1 MDKVSIII
9 PTRNRSS
16 YLARAV
22 EHAFAQDYPNIEV
35 IVSNNASSDDT
46 AQVLEDLKT
55 KYPNLISVHHPEL
68 LSLSTHWDQV
78 IRNVSTGN
86 IILLIPDD
94 DVIIDKNYFTKA
106 MQIFSKYPTVGLVFA
121 NFHVINT
128 QHERIQ
134 SYSIQL
140 DEFVPKENI
149 FNNYNKDIFGM
160 KGFGIPHLTTL
171 FSRKAYM
178 DVGGFDLDCMS
189 PDTYLWLKILL
200 KYDAGFVDQAVAE
213 YLMHENNLSKKA
225 NIDQFY
231 SDTLIPQKV
240 QDLAQRI
247 GSIDK
252 NQLKTI
258 KRMYE
263 IFYRRYINVS
273 YPKGSWKRAY
283 LKFLL
288 KFQ

>member
-16 YLARAV
+16 YLERAV
-22 EHAFAQDYPNIEV
+22 EHAFAQDYPNLEV
-35 IVSNNASSDDT
+35 IVSDNASTDDT
-46 AQVLEDLKT
+46 AQVLEDLKI
-55 KYPNLISVHHPEL
+55 KYPSLISVHHDEL
-68 LSLSTHWDQV
+68 LSLSTHWDKV
-78 IRNVSTGN
+78 IRDVSTGD

-94 DVIIDKNYFTKA
+94 DVIIDKSYFTKA
-106 MQIFSKYPTVGLVFA
+106 MQLFSKYPTIGLVFA
-121 NFHVINT
+121 NFYVINP
-128 QHERIQ
+128 QYKRIK

-149 FNNYNKDIFGM
+149 FNNYNKDVFGM
-160 KGFGIPHLTTL
+160 HGFGIPHLTTL
-171 FSRKAYM
+171 FSRNAYFE
-178 DVGGFDLDCMS
+178 VGGFDLDCMS

-200 KYDAGFVDQAVAE
+200 KYDAGFVNEAVAE

-240 QDLAQRI
+240 QDLAVMI
-247 GSIDK
+247 GNIDQNK
-252 NQLKTI
+252 LKTI

-273 YPKGSWKRAY
+273 YPKGSWKRVY

>member
-16 YLARAV
+16 YLERAL
-22 EHAFAQDYPNIEV
+22 EHAFAQDYPDFEV
-35 IVSNNASSDDT
+35 IVSNNASTDDT
-46 AQVLEDLKT
+46 AHVLESLKT

-68 LSLSTHWDQV
+68 LPLSTHWDKV
-78 IRNVSTGN
+78 IRDVSTGN

-94 DVIIDKNYFTKA
+94 DVIIDKCYLSKA
-106 MQIFSKYPTVGLVFA
+106 VRLFEKYPSIGLVFA
-121 NFHVINT
+121 NFCSINP
-128 QHERIQ
+128 QFQRITN
-134 SYSIQL
+134 YEAKF
-140 DEFVPKENI
+140 DEFIPKEFL
-149 FNNYNKDIFGM
+149 FNNYNKEL
-160 KGFGIPHLTTL
+160 FGITGIGVPHLTAL
-171 FSRKAYM
+171 FSRKAYL

-200 KYDAGFVDQAVAE
+200 KYDAGFVNEIVAE

-231 SDTLIPQKV
+231 SDTLIPQKI
-240 QDLAQRI
+240 QDLAQSI
-247 GSIDK
+247 GSIDR

-263 IFYRRYINVS
+263 IFYRRYINITC
-273 YPKGSWKRAY
+273 PKGSWKRAY

-288 KFQ
+288 KFK